1 MLIVGEVVFLMC
13 ACFPHLISHKES
25 SSAYERHFQSSHGFN
40 LEGSLRSFMFIKCS
54 HSKFGNGIQFSGI
67 DEEVG
72 FRGGLEIQTPSHNY
86 KRDDLETCDYVYER
100 QQLSAGL
107 ASCPFFLEV
116 LCDGVNQ
123 TYPHASL
130 KQSSKMG

>member
-1 MLIVGEVVFLMC
+1 MSSTKLQPAVIQRPNHPLYILRPWSEGMLIVGEVVFLMC

-100 QQLSAGL
+100 Q
-107 ASCPFFLEV
+107 
-116 LCDGVNQ
+116 
-123 TYPHASL
+123 
-130 KQSSKMG
+130 